1 MQLEGNA
8 VRPYTYSHDTRYGSY
23 SNYRQPMA
31 HPMGANFGEFV
42 AIVRYQPFPKLNLVA
57 KTFYTKIGRDT
68 TFGKIIE
75 IVEAAK
81 SAADVVHAMNEHGAW
96 RERARNIKHRRQLCV
111 LDFDFVERLL
121 RARLIFA
128 DDCSHRLADKSNLAD
143 GQQGMI
149 FYGVAIIR
157 MKRAEIICR
166 EHVNDSRLALGLGN
180 VDGENFGVRKR
191 AAEQLG
197 PGHAFESNVACVGG
211 ASRHL
216 GHAIGARNGMIHDGK
231 VLRVILIYVAH
242 DFACFLSVGPCNS
255 AEACRMAF
263 SIPRYPVQRQRLPLM

>member
-1 MQLEGNA
+1 MDCKLAFGVVIGEGHVGFHGVGVNHREIVFA
-8 VRPYTYSHDTRYGSY
+8 LDNVRGRREGGVHIAPLHVHGL
-23 SNYRQPMA
+23 
-31 HPMGANFGEFV
+31 ANILC
-42 AIVRYQPFPKLNLVA
+42 AAR
-57 KTFYTKIGRDT
+57 
-68 TFGKIIE
+68 KIIE

-121 RARLIFA
+121 RAQLIFA
-128 DDCSHRLADKSNLAD
+128 DDRSHRLADKSNLAD
-143 GQQGMI
+143 GQQGVI

-180 VDGENFGVRKR
+180 VDGENFGVRER

-216 GHAIGARNGMIHDGK
+216 GQAISARNGMIHDGK
-231 VLRVILIYVAH
+231 VLRVTLVCVTH
-242 DFACFLSVGPCNS
+242 DLACFLSVGPCNS
-255 AEACRMAF
+255 AEACRMAL